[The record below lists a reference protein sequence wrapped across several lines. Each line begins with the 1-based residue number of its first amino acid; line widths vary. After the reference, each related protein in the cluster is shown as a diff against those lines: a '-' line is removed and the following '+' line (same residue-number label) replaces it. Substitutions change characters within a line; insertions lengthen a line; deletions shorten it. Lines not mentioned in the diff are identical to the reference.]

1 MYDMP
6 KVNVEKIMKA
16 DRGKVF
22 STVTD
27 FENLPSKLPSYFK
40 AMKVVSKQGDS
51 IIIEESIR
59 MAGRDITQTAKHILR
74 PPEKHEVFIMDG
86 DAKDS
91 HIVETYES
99 TADGTKI
106 TIDGDFKLA
115 GKLKLVGFL
124 AAGKIKSSIEE
135 VMNEFA
141 RIVEH

>member
-1 MYDMP
+1 MP
-6 KVNVEKIMKA
+6 KVRVEKIIKA
-16 DRGKVF
+16 DRAKVF
-22 STVTD
+22 NTVTD

-40 AMKVVSKQGDS
+40 AMKVVSREGDS
-51 IIIEESIR
+51 IVIEESIR
-59 MAGRDITQTAKHILR
+59 MAGRDITQTAKHILW
-74 PPEKHEVFIMDG
+74 PPEKHEVFILDG
-86 DAKDS
+86 EAKDS
-91 HIVETYES
+91 HIVEAYES
-99 TADGTKI
+99 TAEGTKI